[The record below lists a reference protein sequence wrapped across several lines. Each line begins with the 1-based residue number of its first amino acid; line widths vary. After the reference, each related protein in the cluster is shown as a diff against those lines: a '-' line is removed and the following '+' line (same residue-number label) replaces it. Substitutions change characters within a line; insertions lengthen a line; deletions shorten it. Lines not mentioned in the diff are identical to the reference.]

1 MKKMLLFLTAA
12 LFCGAAFC
20 EDCWSSNASFNGAP
34 ITDEPILLLHTDE
47 LYYCSALA
55 SGNMKSLVIKAEVA
69 SDPEQSGLIFSDTT
83 SDEAEGTV
91 CWNYYSYKYASL
103 PKNETYALKETI
115 TTDVETKTLSRFVT
129 ILPEPFGF
137 LLIGIALALLLRRR
151 AMSAAIVLAVA
162 ALGAMSSYADNNHV
176 TSVSIHQN
184 WPFDRSVTIDYTI
197 GDSTKGSALYD
208 VRFYGTLDG
217 VEVFRLSSK
226 GKLKGEG
233 AEFLGFY
240 QDAPEGTEGQV
251 FGIGKHTAIWTPT
264 DSRLENVNTD
274 TFKIR
279 VDAIER
285 NKDDVRYMVIDLSEG
300 PEATNYPVEFI
311 SANEAPYEWSS
322 TYKTTKLVLRL
333 IEPGTFM
340 MGSPESDPDRLSN
353 ETQHQV
359 TLTKSFYIGVFE
371 VTQKQYELITG
382 NNPSEY
388 GGDKRPVERVSYER
402 IRGTEEGLSFP
413 KNKHVDPDS
422 VLGIL
427 RSKIA
432 LPLDLPTEAQWEYAC
447 RATTT
452 TGLNSGKDISNYI
465 QCPEANEVGR
475 YKYDWN
481 DGHGESNT
489 EHTTVGSYKVNNWG
503 LFDMHGNVA
512 EFCLDKYIDDLGTEP
527 QVDPIGA
534 DSGNNILKG
543 GDCDLMACDLRSGQ
557 RVYCNPLFHGRRT
570 GFRLAIIQ

>member
-1 MKKMLLFLTAA
+1 MKKILSFFAAA
-12 LFCGAAFC
+12 LVCGAAFC
-20 EDCWSSNASFNGAP
+20 EDCWSDNATFNGAP
-34 ITDEPILLLHTDE
+34 ITDEPVLLLHTDE
-47 LYYCSALA
+47 IYYCSALA
-55 SGNMKSLVIKAEVA
+55 KGNMQSLTVKAEV
-69 SDPEQSGLIFSDTT
+69 STDPEQSGLIFSDTT

-91 CWNYYSYKYASL
+91 CWNYYDSKYSGL
-103 PKNETYALKETI
+103 PKNATYALKEVI
-115 TTDVETKTLSRFVT
+115 TTDVETKTLSRYVT
-129 ILPEPFGF
+129 ILPEPAG
-137 LLIGIALALLLRRR
+137 LLLVGIAGALLLRRR
-151 AMSAAIVLAVA
+151 AKRIAAVLAVA
-162 ALGAMSSYADNNHV
+162 GLGSLGAYADNNHV

-197 GDSTKGSALYD
+197 SDSTKGSALYD

-217 VEVFRLSSK
+217 VSVFRLSSK
-226 GKLKGEG
+226 GTLKGEG

-251 FGIGKHTAIWTPT
+251 FGIGTHKAIWTPT
-264 DSRLENVNTD
+264 DSRLESVNID

-285 NKDDVRYMVIDLSEG
+285 DKDDVRYMVIDLSEG

-382 NNPSEY
+382 NNPSEF
-388 GGDKRPVERVSYER
+388 GGDQRPVERVSYER

-422 VLGIL
+422 VLGKRISIKDTRGIIDAIL
-427 RSKIA
+427 DGDILNAPTKKI
-432 LPLDLPTEAQWEYAC
+432 PYFNFEVPTELKGVD
-447 RATTT
+447 
-452 TGLNSGKDISNYI
+452 TGILDPRDTYKDAS
-465 QCPEANEVGR
+465 EWDTKAKDLAGR
-475 YKYDWN
+475 FIKNFAKY
-481 DGHGESNT
+481 ESN
-489 EHTTVGSYKVNNWG
+489 EAGKA
-503 LFDMHGNVA
+503 LVA
-512 EFCLDKYIDDLGTEP
+512 AGP
-527 QVDPIGA
+527 Q
-534 DSGNNILKG
+534 L
-543 GDCDLMACDLRSGQ
+543 
-557 RVYCNPLFHGRRT
+557 
-570 GFRLAIIQ
+570 

>member
-1 MKKMLLFLTAA
+1 MKRVLLLFVSA
-12 LFCGAAFC
+12 LICGAALG
-20 EDCWSSNASFNGAP
+20 EDCWSGNASFNGAP

-55 SGNMKSLVIKAEVA
+55 GGNMKSLVIKAEVA
-69 SDPEQSGLIFSDTT
+69 SDPEQSGLVFSDTT

-91 CWNYYSYKYASL
+91 CWDYYDSEYASL

-129 ILPEPFGF
+129 ILPEPFGL

-151 AMSAAIVLAVA
+151 ATSAAAALAVIA
-162 ALGAMSSYADNNHV
+162 RGAMRSYADNNHV

-184 WPFDRSVTIDYTI
+184 WPFDRSVTINYTI
-197 GDSTKGSALYD
+197 GDSTKGSGLYD

-251 FGIGKHTAIWTPT
+251 FGIGTHTAIWTPT
-264 DSRLENVNTD
+264 DSRLEDVKTD
-274 TFKIR
+274 TFRIR

-285 NKDDVRYMVIDLSEG
+285 DKDAVKYMVIDLSEG

-382 NNPSEY
+382 NNPSDY
-388 GGDKRPVERVSYER
+388 
-402 IRGTEEGLSFP
+402 
-413 KNKHVDPDS
+413 
-422 VLGIL
+422 
-427 RSKIA
+427 
-432 LPLDLPTEAQWEYAC
+432 
-447 RATTT
+447 
-452 TGLNSGKDISNYI
+452 
-465 QCPEANEVGR
+465 
-475 YKYDWN
+475 
-481 DGHGESNT
+481 
-489 EHTTVGSYKVNNWG
+489 
-503 LFDMHGNVA
+503 
-512 EFCLDKYIDDLGTEP
+512 
-527 QVDPIGA
+527 
-534 DSGNNILKG
+534 
-543 GDCDLMACDLRSGQ
+543 
-557 RVYCNPLFHGRRT
+557 
-570 GFRLAIIQ
+570 

>member
-1 MKKMLLFLTAA
+1 MKKALLFFAAA

-20 EDCWSSNASFNGAP
+20 EDCWSDNASFNGAP

-55 SGNMKSLVIKAEVA
+55 SGNMKSLTIKAEVA

-91 CWNYYSYKYASL
+91 CWNYYSYEYVLL

-115 TTDVETKTLSRFVT
+115 KTDVETKTLSRYVT

-137 LLIGIALALLLRRR
+137 LLIGIAGALILRRR
-151 AMSAAIVLAVA
+151 AISAAAVLALIAV
-162 ALGAMSSYADNNHV
+162 STYADNNHV

-184 WPFDRSVTIDYTI
+184 WPFDRSVTINYTI

-217 VEVFRLSSK
+217 VEIFRLSSK

-251 FGIGKHTAIWTPT
+251 FGIGTHTAIWTPT
-264 DSRLENVNTD
+264 DSRLEDVKTD
-274 TFKIR
+274 TFRIR

-285 NKDDVRYMVIDLSEG
+285 DKDDVRYMVIDLSEG
-300 PEATNYPVEFI
+300 PEATNYPVEFL
-311 SANEAPYEWSS
+311 SASEAPYEWTSQ
-322 TYKTTKLVLRL
+322 YKTTKLVLRL

-340 MGSPESDPDRLSN
+340 MGSPEGEEGRLNN

-371 VTQKQYELITG
+371 VTQKQYQLITG

-388 GGDKRPVERVSYER
+388 TGDERPVERVSYER
-402 IRGTEEGLSFP
+402 IRGTDEGLSFP
-413 KNKHVDPDS
+413 KNKHVDPTS
-422 VLGIL
+422 ILGIL

-447 RATTT
+447 RAGTTT
-452 TGLNSGKDISNYI
+452 ALNSGKNLSNYV
-465 QCPEANEVGR
+465 QCSEADEVAR
-475 YKYDWN
+475 YEYDWN
-481 DGHGESNT
+481 DGHGDYNT

-503 LFDMHGNVA
+503 LYDMHGNVA
-512 EFCLDKYIDDLGTEP
+512 EFCLDKYISDLGTDP

-534 DSGNNILKG
+534 DSGDCILKG
-543 GDCDLMACDLRSGQ
+543 GNCGLFASDCRSAQ
-557 RVYCNPLFHGRRT
+557 RVRCNPLFHGRRT
-570 GFRLAIIQ
+570 GFRLAVIQ

>member
-1 MKKMLLFLTAA
+1 MKKTFLFFAAA
-12 LFCGAAFC
+12 LICGAALG
-20 EDCWSSNASFNGAP
+20 EDCWSDNASFNGAP
-34 ITDEPILLLHTDE
+34 ITDDPILLLHTDE

-91 CWNYYSYKYASL
+91 CWNYYAYKYILL

-137 LLIGIALALLLRRR
+137 LLIGIAGALLLRRR
-151 AMSAAIVLAVA
+151 ARNAAVVLAVIA
-162 ALGAMSSYADNNHV
+162 FGAVSSYADNNHV

-264 DSRLENVNTD
+264 DSRLEDVKTD
-274 TFKIR
+274 SFRIR

-285 NKDDVRYMVIDLSEG
+285 DKDAVKYMVIDLSEG
-300 PEATNYPVEFI
+300 PEATNYPVEFL
-311 SANEAPYEWSS
+311 SASEAPYEWTSQ
-322 TYKTTKLVLRL
+322 YKTTKLVLRL

-340 MGSPESDPDRLSN
+340 MGSPEGEEGRLEH

-371 VTQKQYELITG
+371 VTQKQYQLITG
-382 NNPSEY
+382 DNPSEFA
-388 GGDKRPVERVSYER
+388 GDERPVERISYEK
-402 IRGTEEGLSFP
+402 IRGTKEGLSFP

-447 RATTT
+447 RAGTTT
-452 TGLNSGKDISNYI
+452 ALNSGKDISSYI
-465 QCPEANEVGR
+465 QCSEANEVGR
-475 YKYDWN
+475 YEYDWN
-481 DGHGESNT
+481 DGHGDYNT

-503 LFDMHGNVA
+503 LYDMHGNVA
-512 EFCLDKYIDDLGTEP
+512 EFCLDKYIYDLGP
-527 QVDPIGA
+527 DDQVDPIGA
-534 DSGNNILKG
+534 DSGDNILKSG
-543 GDCDLMACDLRSGQ
+543 NCGLDAGDIRSAQ
-557 RVYCNPLFHGRRT
+557 RVRCNPLFHGRRT